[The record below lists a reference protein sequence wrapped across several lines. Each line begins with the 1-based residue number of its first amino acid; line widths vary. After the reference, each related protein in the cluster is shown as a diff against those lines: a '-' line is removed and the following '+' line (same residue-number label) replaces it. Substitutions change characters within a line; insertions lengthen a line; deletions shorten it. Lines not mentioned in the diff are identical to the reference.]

1 MTTTLDR
8 ERSASGAEWSAGDR
22 RRLSLTKWRR
32 RLLRP
37 VVVIPALLVIAAAV
51 WWLTRSSSSSNANT
65 GAIERTVA
73 VTSGPMRQTVSA
85 SGTLQPA
92 TTQTLNFA
100 TSGQV
105 TAVNVK
111 AGQQVTKGTV
121 LATIDSAALQSQVAQ
136 AQATV
141 DSAAARVSSD
151 QSSGASSAQLSSDQ
165 ASLTAAQAQ
174 LASAQAA
181 LTGASLAAPMD
192 GTIAAVNL
200 TVGQQLSGTGTSG
213 NNISG
218 TGTGSGRTSGGTN
231 SSSSGNGGSGGGGGN
246 GNNGS
251 NNNSSSNSSSSTQ
264 IQMISTGT
272 FVVNLGVDDTQ
283 IGRIKTG
290 QAATITPSNSP
301 TAGSGGG
308 RGRFFFG
315 EGVTGAQP
323 GQQTTSTTNANDQL
337 GSLNQAQTTTATGT
351 VTSVSAIAT
360 SSSGVASFPV
370 VVSVEGSPSGFF
382 AGATVQ
388 VAITYNQLDNVLQV
402 PTLAITRS
410 NGQEFVTVTE
420 NGKRSQHEVTTGL
433 TSGGQTQITNG
444 LTRGELVVVT
454 VPGRV
459 AGGNGNG
466 GTNNG
471 NRGLNGGGGGFNGGG
486 GPPPGGVF
494 IGGRD

>member
-1 MTTTLDR
+1 V
-8 ERSASGAEWSAGDR
+8 
-22 RRLSLTKWRR
+22 
-32 RLLRP
+32 RP
-37 VVVIPALLVIAAAV
+37 AVIIPAIAVIAAAV
-51 WWLTRSSSSSNANT
+51 WWTTRSSSPSTANA
-65 GAIERTVA
+65 GAVERTVA

-92 TTQTLNFA
+92 NSQNLNFA

-111 AGQQVTKGTV
+111 AGQQVAKGAV
-121 LATIDSAALQSQVAQ
+121 LATVDSAALQSQVAQ

-141 DSAAARVSSD
+141 DAAAARVSSD
-151 QSSGASSAQLSSDQ
+151 QSSAVSSAQLSSDQ

-181 LTGASLAAPMD
+181 LSGASITAPMD
-192 GTIAAVNL
+192 GTIAVVNL

-231 SSSSGNGGSGGGGGN
+231 SSGSGGGGNGGN
-246 GNNGS
+246 GASG
-251 NNNSSSNSSSSTQ
+251 NNSSSSNSTTPQ
-264 IQMISTGT
+264 IQLVSTGS

-283 IGRIKTG
+283 IGRIKVG
-290 QAATITPSNSP
+290 QAATITPSNNP
-301 TAGSGGG
+301 TSGAGGG

-315 EGVTGAQP
+315 QGGTGVQNAEPTTP
-323 GQQTTSTTNANDQL
+323 TTSGSDAL
-337 GSLNQAQTTTATGT
+337 GSLSQAPTTSATGT
-351 VTSVSAIAT
+351 VTSVGAIAT
-360 SSSGVASFPV
+360 STSGVASFPV
-370 VVSVEGSPSGFF
+370 VVSVDGSPSGFF
-382 AGATVQ
+382 AGSTAQ

-402 PTLAITRS
+402 PSLAITRA
-410 NGQEFVTVTE
+410 NGQEFVTATE
-420 NGKRSQHEVTTGL
+420 NGKRTQRAVTTGL
-433 TSGGQTQITNG
+433 VAGGQTQITGG

-454 VPGRV
+454 VPGRI

-466 GTNNG
+466 NGANRNATNG
-471 NRGLNGGGGGFNGGG
+471 NRGFNGGG
-486 GPPPGGVF
+486 GPPGGGTF